1 MLRIEKPIKENA
13 VRPASSAVSLL
24 GDENRGNRVWYNVPV
39 VCCQFNQTKLM
50 QHLLKLGAR
59 RKAYI
64 NLAKRRV
71 RPGSGSSKMLLASRI
86 SSGKSPMVLAT
97 IFKKTSFVVVGGLA
111 TRLYMPERMTQD
123 IDILVLAADR
133 QVCEEE
139 LLDAGCKKLG
149 ELSIGGVTW
158 ALPDG
163 TELDVIF
170 SDEPW
175 AREALAHPIV
185 DENGIP
191 TISLPYLVV
200 MKLYSGRVQDIAD
213 ITRMLGA
220 ANEEQL
226 QQVRQVVAE
235 FMPDALEDIESMIIL
250 GKMEYE

>member
-1 MLRIEKPIKENA
+1 
-13 VRPASSAVSLL
+13 
-24 GDENRGNRVWYNVPV
+24 
-39 VCCQFNQTKLM
+39 M
-50 QHLLKLGAR
+50 QHPVKLQAR

-64 NLAKRRV
+64 NLARRRV
-71 RPGSGSSKMLLASRI
+71 RPGAGSDSVFLARRTSHGGASMLLSD
-86 SSGKSPMVLAT
+86 
-97 IFKKTSFVVVGGLA
+97 IFKKTPFVVVGGVA
-111 TRLYMPERMTQD
+111 TRLYMPERMTLD

-133 QVCEEE
+133 EVCEEE
-139 LLDAGCKKLG
+139 LLKAGCKKLG
-149 ELSIGGVTW
+149 ELSIGGATW
-158 ALPDG
+158 KLPDG

-175 AREALAHPIV
+175 AREALAHAV
-185 DENGIP
+185 LDASGVP

-220 ANEEQL
+220 ADEEQL
-226 QQVRQVVAE
+226 QQVRRAMAA